1 MSAVP
6 VKKERSKSN
15 GSMVLFRNPQPKTLN
30 PHRSPMTISERKK
43 EIRRRRKRAE
53 KLTKLKT
60 RLGKATKSEQVEIAR
75 KVRDMT
81 PGAEVVIA
89 NWGLAAVDR

>member
-1 MSAVP
+1 MAFALIPDPWTLTPHSMS
-6 VKKERSKSN
+6 
-15 GSMVLFRNPQPKTLN
+15 
-30 PHRSPMTISERKK
+30 ISERKK
-43 EIRRRRKRAE
+43 EIRRRRKRSE
-53 KLTKLKT
+53 KLTKLKK

>member
-1 MSAVP
+1 MTP
-6 VKKERSKSN
+6 VAATDTKERSNSW
-15 GSMVLFRNPQPKTLN
+15 GSAIDCPDLRPPTPDL
-30 PHRSPMTISERKK
+30 SPMSISERKK
-43 EIRRRRKRAE
+43 EIRRRRKRRE
-53 KLTKLKT
+53 KLTHLKKK
-60 RLGKATKSEQVEIAR
+60 LGKATKSEQVEIAR